1 MCLAVPYTV
10 TSFGIAV
17 ISEEAKVFFT
27 RYYGGAVNVVHAD
40 GSGRSRI
47 FRSEQNLLGLAI
59 DLKQR

>member
-1 MCLAVPYTV
+1 MCLVVPYTV

-27 RYYGGAVNVVHAD
+27 KNGEGTVNVVHAD
-40 GSGRSRI
+40 GSDRSRI